1 MFDDPSIA
9 FDDDRRVPVIPPGV
23 LAKTTKAQHEE
34 EFKSFDRRELFRMP
48 DKMLA
53 EWQSKHQ
60 THEPQWRLAEHEWQ
74 RRLTAEQIRASLI
87 VGKQSA
93 LFAVIASIVGAVVGS
108 VLTLLVQGLSR

>member
-1 MFDDPSIA
+1 MFTEPYSP
-9 FDDDRRVPVIPPGV
+9 FDDDRSIPVIPEGL
-23 LAKTTKAQHEE
+23 LAKTPEAQHKD
-34 EFKSFDRRELFRMP
+34 EFKNFDRRELFRMP